1 MYTSTPWV
9 WKAPINSMGFPAAGK
24 FPTAASAK
32 TVANVFDDSE
42 DELEDPQS
50 LEAVPP
56 RSNVPTVLTRNLS
69 AITILAW
76 K

>member
-1 MYTSTPWV
+1 
-9 WKAPINSMGFPAAGK
+9 MGFEAAGK
-24 FPTAASAK
+24 LPTAASAK
-32 TVANVFDDSE
+32 NVANVFVDSE

>member
-1 MYTSTPWV
+1 
-9 WKAPINSMGFPAAGK
+9 MGFEAAGK
-24 FPTAASAK
+24 LPTAASAK
-32 TVANVFDDSE
+32 NVANVCVDSE

-69 AITILAW
+69 AITTLA
-76 K
+76 

>member
-1 MYTSTPWV
+1 M
-9 WKAPINSMGFPAAGK
+9 
-24 FPTAASAK
+24 
-32 TVANVFDDSE
+32 ANVFIDSE

-56 RSNVPTVLTRNLS
+56 GSNVQTVLTRNLIAVTS
-69 AITILAW
+69 LAW